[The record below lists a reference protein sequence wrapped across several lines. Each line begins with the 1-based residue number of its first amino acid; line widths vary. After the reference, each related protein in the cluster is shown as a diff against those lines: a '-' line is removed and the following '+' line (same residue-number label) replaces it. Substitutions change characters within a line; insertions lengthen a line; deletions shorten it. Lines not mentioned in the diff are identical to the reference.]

1 VAICPENDMY
11 KLKAFSL
18 ISALIDNTRTV
29 VAPIGELSPRALTYA
44 REKEYLNS
52 AAAPGHTLVVFSNT
66 RDGVIEQTDP
76 VLASKLLLIN
86 KWMYEQALAGKF
98 NTSIESFRTA
108 FIQQFGSQYA
118 IWSIGAMVEA
128 QSNVWLPGVIEVR
141 DITSDDIQFK
151 LWYATEVFEQQ
162 FDEYQIVVVPPVDD
176 LDVFFLGSAQVKSA
190 LAARTHDLTMEAI
203 QEAKEGYP
211 ETFVS
216 GEMYEWFDPINPLD
230 KTRRIATYWTPVIYG
245 IAGRNVDSI
254 KEAIRE
260 YILENSTHTK
270 EEWATIF
277 PEIFTSTE
285 FLFVPLWG
293 NYSITNRELEAGLY
307 SSVTNVLQSLVHLK
321 RLVRGEGYTE
331 DYIQNNAE
339 VFGASHKAI
348 TITVTG
354 GPYNRDGVT
363 SFVQR
368 YSDYINVDPTGMDFG
383 RMGPETRRMVL
394 ALAEMLA
401 VAESMT
407 PDSAVPVKFTRLI
420 RDGVLYV
427 AYTLDRFQLIVTSKY
442 SYNDETLAGGTD
454 AGEPV
459 LE

>member
-1 VAICPENDMY
+1 MY
-11 KLKAFSL
+11 KLKAFCL
-18 ISALIDNTRTV
+18 ISALIDNTRVV
-29 VAPIGELSPRALTYA
+29 VAPVGELSPRAMTYA
-44 REKEYLNS
+44 REKEYLNT
-52 AAAPGHTLVVFSNT
+52 AAAPGHTLVVFSNK

-76 VLASKLLLIN
+76 VVAGKLLLIN
-86 KWMYEQALAGKF
+86 KWVYEQALAGTF

-108 FIQQFGSQYA
+108 FIQEWGSQYA
-118 IWSIGAMVEA
+118 IWSIGAMVEG
-128 QSNVWLPGVIEVR
+128 QSNVWIPGVIEVR
-141 DITSDDIQFK
+141 DIADDNIQYK

-162 FDEYQIVVVPPVDD
+162 FDEYQIVVVPPVED
-176 LDVFFLGSAQVKSA
+176 LDVFFLGSAMVRAA
-190 LAARTHDLTMEAI
+190 LAARTHDLVMEDVQA
-203 QEAKEGYP
+203 AREGYP

-216 GEMYEWFDPINPLD
+216 GEMYEWFDPVDPTD
-230 KTRRIATYWTPVIYG
+230 KARRIATYWTPVIYG

-254 KEAIRE
+254 KEALRD
-260 YILENSTHTK
+260 YILENSTRTK
-270 EEWATIF
+270 EEWAAIF

-293 NYSITNRELEAGLY
+293 NYSVTNRELEAGLY
-307 SSVTNVLQSLVHLK
+307 SSVTNVLQGLAQLQ

-331 DYIQNNAE
+331 EYIQNNAE

-348 TITVTG
+348 TVMVTG
-354 GPYNRDGVT
+354 GPYNRDGIT

-368 YSDYINVDPTGMDFG
+368 YSDYINVDSSGMDFG

-442 SYNDETLAGGTD
+442 SYNDETLDGGTA

-459 LE
+459 LA